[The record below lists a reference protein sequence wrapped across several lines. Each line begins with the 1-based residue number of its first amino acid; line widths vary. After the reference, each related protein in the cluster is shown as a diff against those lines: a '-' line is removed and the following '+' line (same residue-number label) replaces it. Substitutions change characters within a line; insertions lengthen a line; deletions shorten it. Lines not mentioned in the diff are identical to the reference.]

1 MASYR
6 FLPLLTWM
14 LFAFV
19 AFVACGEDGSS
30 SNPGDADLSEPEID
44 ATEYGDEDTE
54 SEEIEAEREINP
66 DCIEPGF
73 DAYFGAL
80 CHETEAT
87 GYFRVD
93 KIGGRWWLI
102 SPEGHPF
109 FSTGMNVLN
118 INGTATHDGVK
129 HYRDYVLEKYGDK
142 EAWATATFER
152 CKQWGINTAGGWS
165 QWEIFA
171 DRLPF
176 TVTLSV
182 AGSNMTDNGPHDFFS
197 PEFETRARGAIE
209 QHAEE
214 TRENPYCIG
223 YFMDNEMHWG
233 NDHRGKHLFIEY
245 MAMDEDAPGKLQLID
260 FLKNRYQTLAALKEH
275 FETNAASWEDLL
287 LETKLPARTNDGE
300 ELSEAFETKSAWTGE
315 VAEQYFSLTDG
326 IFREAHP
333 NHLNLG
339 VRFVS
344 QQTPRKAIEAAGRY
358 VDVMT
363 INFYDMAKIGD
374 LDIAETVMAMDPQYL
389 RTDNYLQQH
398 YEAGGRPILVT
409 EWGFRAADA
418 GLPNSYPPIYPILDT
433 QTDRADAYEEKF
445 QAMLD
450 RPWFVG
456 QHWFLYADQPP
467 EGRFDGEDN
476 NFGIV
481 NEEDDPYTELTERWI
496 AMYKEI
502 YVSLP

>member
-1 MASYR
+1 M
-6 FLPLLTWM
+6 T
-14 LFAFV
+14 
-19 AFVACGEDGSS
+19 
-30 SNPGDADLSEPEID
+30 PGDIDSTDIEEMETIDSDLAD
-44 ATEYGDEDTE
+44 A
-54 SEEIEAEREINP
+54 EEIEGEKEREINP

-73 DAYFGAL
+73 DTYFGAL
-80 CHETEAT
+80 CYETQAT
-87 GYFRVD
+87 GFFRVE
-93 KIGGRWWLI
+93 KIGERWWLI

-129 HYRDYVLEKYGDK
+129 HYRDNALEKYGDQ
-142 EAWATATFER
+142 ETWAATTVER

-171 DRLPF
+171 DSLPY

-182 AGSNMTDNGPHDFFS
+182 SGSNMTENGPYDFFS
-197 PEFETRARGAIE
+197 PEFEERARNAIE
-209 QHAEE
+209 SRAQQN
-214 TRENPYCIG
+214 RDNPFCIG
-223 YFMDNEMHWG
+223 YFLDNELHWG
-233 NDHRGKHLFIEY
+233 NDHRGKHLFVEY
-245 MAMDEDAPGKLQLID
+245 MEMAEDAPGKLQLIA
-260 FLKNRYQTLAALKEH
+260 FLKERYTTLEALAEH
-275 FETNAASWEDLL
+275 FETDATSWEELVQK
-287 LETKLPARTNDGE
+287 TTLPARTANDA
-300 ELSEAFETKSAWTGE
+300 ELPEAFDTKSAWTGE
-315 VAEQYFSLTDG
+315 VAEQYFQLTDG
-326 IFREAHP
+326 ILRAADP

-344 QQTPRKAIEAAGRY
+344 QQAPAKAVEAAGRY

-374 LDIAETVMAMDPQYL
+374 LDIAETVMAMDTQYL
-389 RTDNYLQQH
+389 RTDNYLENH
-398 YEAGGRPILVT
+398 YLAGGKPIMVT

-433 QTDRADAYEEKF
+433 QTDRADAYEAKF
-445 QAMLD
+445 RAMLD

-481 NEEDDPYTELTERWI
+481 DEKDDPYTELTQRWS